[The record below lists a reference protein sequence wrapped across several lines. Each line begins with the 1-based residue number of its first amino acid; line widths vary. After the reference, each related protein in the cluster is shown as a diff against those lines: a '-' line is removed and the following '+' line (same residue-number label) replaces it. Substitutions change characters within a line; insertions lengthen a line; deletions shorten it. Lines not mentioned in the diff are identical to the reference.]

1 LKPSCLFV
9 LAAALFGAAACGGSG
24 SGPEGPADGSPGV
37 RSTAYLPPSPNE
49 AATGSHDLNSTLA
62 VVGGQTT
69 DPSNPTP
76 SGLPAASAA
85 LN

>member
-1 LKPSCLFV
+1 LKTTCLIV
-9 LAAALFGAAACGGSG
+9 LAAALFGAAACGGRD
-24 SGPEGPADGSPGV
+24 GPSDGSPGV

-49 AATGSHDLNSTLA
+49 AGTGTHELNSSFA

-76 SGLPAASAA
+76 SGLPGVSPA

>member
-1 LKPSCLFV
+1 LKTVYLIV
-9 LAAALFGAAACGGSG
+9 VAVALLGAAACGDGA
-24 SGPEGPADGSPGV
+24 ADGSPGV

-49 AATGSHDLNSTLA
+49 AGTGTHPLNTSLT

-76 SGLPAASAA
+76 SGMPGASAA

>member
-1 LKPSCLFV
+1 MKTVCLIV
-9 LAAALFGAAACGGSG
+9 LTAALLGAAACGD
-24 SGPEGPADGSPGV
+24 GPPDGRPGV

-49 AATGSHDLNSTLA
+49 AGTGTHPLNSTLA

-69 DPSNPTP
+69 DASNPTP
-76 SGLPAASAA
+76 SGLPGASPA